1 MDGWEGWDFQ
11 RFYLLFVGAAFLL
24 LGVQVF
30 LFHWRAAFS
39 KRTMY
44 LPVLAAPL
52 LAVAAI
58 VAAITREGAIGWI
71 AVAVFAVGVAGG
83 LVGVFEHLRGIA
95 GRIGGFTP
103 RNLVA
108 GPPPLLP
115 ATFAAV
121 AFSAG
126 LAVVWGAL

>member
-1 MDGWEGWDFQ
+1 MDAWEGWDFQ
-11 RFYLLFVGAAFLL
+11 RFYLIFVAAAFVL
-24 LGVQVF
+24 LGIQVF

-44 LPVLAAPL
+44 LPVLEAPL
-52 LAVAAI
+52 LALAGI
-58 VAAITREGAIGWI
+58 VAAVTREGVIGWI
-71 AVAVFAVGVAGG
+71 ALAVFAVGVVGG
-83 LVGVFEHLRGIA
+83 LFGVVEHVRGIA

-108 GPPPLLP
+108 GPPPILP

-121 AFSAG
+121 AFSGG
-126 LAVVWGAL
+126 LAVLWGAL

>member
-1 MDGWEGWDFQ
+1 MDAWEGWDFQ
-11 RFYLLFVGAAFLL
+11 RFYLVFVGAAFVL
-24 LGVQVF
+24 LGIQVF

-39 KRTMY
+39 KRSMY
-44 LPVLAAPL
+44 VPVVAAPL
-52 LAVAAI
+52 LALAAI
-58 VAAITREGAIGWI
+58 VAAITREGVIGWI
-71 AVAVFAVGVAGG
+71 AVAVFAIGVLGG
-83 LVGVFEHLRGIA
+83 FLGVKEHVMGIA

-126 LAVVWGAL
+126 LAVLWGGV

>member
-1 MDGWEGWDFQ
+1 MDAWEGWDFQ
-11 RFYLLFVGAAFLL
+11 RFYLFFVGAAFAL
-24 LGVQVF
+24 LGIQVF

-39 KRTMY
+39 KRSMY

-52 LAVAAI
+52 LALAAI
-58 VAAITREGAIGWI
+58 VAGITREGVIGWL
-71 AVAVFAVGVAGG
+71 ALAVFVVGVLGG
-83 LVGVFEHLRGIA
+83 LLGVKEHVMGIA

-126 LAVVWGAL
+126 LAVIWGGL

>member
-1 MDGWEGWDFQ
+1 MDAWEGWDFQ
-11 RFYLLFVGAAFLL
+11 RFYLLFVGAAFAL

-30 LFHWRAAFS
+30 LFHWRAAFA
-39 KRTMY
+39 KRSMY
-44 LPVLAAPL
+44 LPVLAAPPL
-52 LAVAAI
+52 SLAAI
-58 VAAITREGAIGWI
+58 VAGITREGIIGWL
-71 AVAVFAVGVAGG
+71 ALAVFVVGVLGG
-83 LVGVFEHLRGIA
+83 LLGVKEHVMGIA
-95 GRIGGFTP
+95 NRIGGFTP

-126 LAVVWGAL
+126 LAVLWGGV

>member
-11 RFYLLFVGAAFLL
+11 RFYVLFVGAAFLL
-24 LGVQVF
+24 LGLQVF

-39 KRTMY
+39 RWTMY

-52 LAVAAI
+52 LALAAI
-58 VAAITREGAIGWI
+58 VAAVMREGVIGWI
-71 AVAVFAVGVAGG
+71 AVAVFAVGVVGG
-83 LVGVFEHLRGIA
+83 LIGVAEHLRGI
-95 GRIGGFTP
+95 GHRIGGFSV
-103 RNLVA
+103 RNVVA

-121 AFSAG
+121 AFSGG
-126 LAVVWGAL
+126 LAILWGAL

>member
-1 MDGWEGWDFQ
+1 MDAWEGWDFQ
-11 RFYLLFVGAAFLL
+11 RFYLLFVGFAFLV

-39 KRTMY
+39 RRTMY

-52 LAVAAI
+52 LAAAGV
-58 VAAITREGAIGWI
+58 VAAITREGAIGWL
-71 AVAVFAVGVAGG
+71 AVAVFAVGVLGG
-83 LVGVFEHLRGIA
+83 LVGVVEHVKGIA
-95 GRIGGFTP
+95 YRVGGFSL

-115 ATFAAV
+115 ATYAAV

-126 LAVVWGAL
+126 LAVLWGGL